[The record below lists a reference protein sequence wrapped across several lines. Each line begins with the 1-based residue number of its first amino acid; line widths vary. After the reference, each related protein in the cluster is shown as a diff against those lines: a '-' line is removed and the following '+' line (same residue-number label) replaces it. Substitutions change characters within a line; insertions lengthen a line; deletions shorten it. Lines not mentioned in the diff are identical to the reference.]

1 MNHAHIS
8 ELFDIIADGGLEAND
23 IAAMSAEVIK
33 AHADAQTYLAND
45 PASQYKE
52 EFAIPVWEWVLL
64 EQLEDGLIFK
74 ASQADQLYK
83 QIEDAFG
90 EGELE
95 LSADALTALTTA
107 GAINRIQN
115 ELAPAYTLI
124 NFSKS
129 VSSEM
134 QILLVRS
141 NKLERFMVL
150 CQALGLAATLSCA
163 NH

>member
-1 MNHAHIS
+1 MNHALIT
-8 ELFDIIADGGLEAND
+8 ELFEIIADGGLEEND

-45 PASQYKE
+45 PASSYKE
-52 EFAIPVWEWVLL
+52 EFAIPLWEWVLL

-74 ASQADQLYK
+74 SSQAEELYK

-107 GAINRIQN
+107 GALSRIQN
-115 ELAPAYTLI
+115 ELAPAFTLI
-124 NFSKS
+124 NFSKN
-129 VSSEM
+129 VANEM

-141 NKLERFMVL
+141 NKLERFMAL
-150 CQALGLAATLSCA
+150 CQALGLAATASCA